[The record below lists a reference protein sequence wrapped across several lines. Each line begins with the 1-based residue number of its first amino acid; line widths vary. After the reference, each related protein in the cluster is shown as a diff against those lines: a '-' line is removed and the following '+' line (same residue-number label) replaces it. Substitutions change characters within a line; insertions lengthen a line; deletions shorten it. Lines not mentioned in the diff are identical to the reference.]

1 MPKKLPATFA
11 GLRDII
17 PTSVRVPFSKTGQKP
32 ERSGEFDEK
41 TKYSPIK
48 PFILFHVN
56 ILREYLS
63 SELYIKNLPFVWDPQ
78 RAIDDWIFLCFFVGN
93 DFLPHIPSLDI
104 REGALDSLVNIWKQ
118 NIREWGS
125 YITDSGELNLTIVE
139 QLMFKMGQV
148 EDKAFVER
156 RKADENRR
164 MARLRKKKEQK
175 MNRME
180 REAFRHNEQRKK
192 LADVDYTQ
200 TLALE
205 AFSVKRT
212 DREENMEA
220 AKRLKMMLQSQKKEV
235 IAEKQTET
243 SNVDL
248 KRADDDSSTKNL
260 NADSDDEAPMDSV
273 RLWEFGWKE
282 RYYEEKFHVD
292 ISDTS
297 FRSKYIYLN

>member
-1 MPKKLPATFA
+1 M
-11 GLRDII
+11 
-17 PTSVRVPFSKTGQKP
+17 
-32 ERSGEFDEK
+32 
-41 TKYSPIK
+41 
-48 PFILFHVN
+48 
-56 ILREYLS
+56 REYLS